1 MLEKLE
7 ESKATGHEN
16 EDKSEQ
22 AGVEQTTVSPPTI
35 HATDK
40 LKSVS
45 LGDKRVRFIASALL
59 ALLVASS
66 VIYWARG
73 GRHAVAPQAEA
84 TSASEATPSGPP
96 DVAVATGEQMRQI
109 TVEPVTERTLD
120 VESATTG
127 KVAFNE
133 ERMTP
138 VFTPY
143 AGRVLEVSA
152 SKGAFVQSG
161 QPLLTIESP
170 DLVAAENELAAARS
184 DENKA
189 RIALDTA
196 QKVAE
201 RARRLNER
209 EALATKDMQQA
220 EADLSRA
227 NDELRRAEAAVRFV
241 ESRLAIF
248 GKNAGQ
254 LVEASNSSGPDRL
267 VVIRAPISGTVVE
280 RKVGNGQYVKSDTPD
295 PLFMISDLSTVW
307 VIADVFES
315 YLAKIRVG
323 QSVEITV
330 PAYPERRFPARVSFI
345 NPTVDS
351 ATRTVHVRCSVTNPG
366 GLLKPDMFA
375 RINIGAASPRPVA
388 VVPTGAIF
396 TIGADSFVFV
406 EESPIRFRRRQVKP
420 GRAMD
425 DATIIEEGLRPGER
439 VATRGV
445 LLINQIIESDGGK
458 G

>member
-1 MLEKLE
+1 MQE
-7 ESKATGHEN
+7 TI
-16 EDKSEQ
+16 
-22 AGVEQTTVSPPTI
+22 EQTKV
-35 HATDK
+35 TDHEIK
-40 LKSVS
+40 AGERYEHTQEPGPFSRN
-45 LGDKRVRFIASALL
+45 KRVILIAAALL
-59 ALLVASS
+59 ALCLAAAI
-66 VIYWARG
+66 IYRAQD
-73 GRHAVAPQAEA
+73 GRHAVAPPAEA
-84 TSASEATPSGPP
+84 TSASEAMPP
-96 DVAVATGEQMRQI
+96 DVAVATDEQMRQI
-109 TVEPVTERTLD
+109 AVEPVAERTFD
-120 VESATTG
+120 VERETTG

-152 SKGAFVQSG
+152 IKGAVVRSG

-196 QKVAE
+196 QTVAE

-227 NDELRRAEAAVRFV
+227 KDELRRAEAAVRFV
-241 ESRLAIF
+241 ESRLALF

-254 LVEASNSSGPDRL
+254 LVEAGNSSAPDRL
-267 VVIRAPISGTVVE
+267 VVIRAPIRGTIVE
-280 RKVGNGQYVKSDTPD
+280 RKVGNGQYVKPDTPE

-330 PAYPERRFPARVSFI
+330 PAYPERRFPARISFI
-345 NPTVDS
+345 NPTVDNE
-351 ATRTVHVRCSVTNPG
+351 TRMVHVRCSVPNPG

-375 RINIGAASPRPVA
+375 SINIGAASPQPVA

-396 TIGADSFVFV
+396 AKGADSFVFV
-406 EESPIRFRRRQVKP
+406 EESPKRFRRRQVKP
-420 GRAMD
+420 GRAIN
-425 DATIIEEGLRPGER
+425 DATIIEDGLRPGER

>member
-1 MLEKLE
+1 MREIIE
-7 ESKATGHEN
+7 ETQATEHEIEAGEQS
-16 EDKSEQ
+16 EDSTEQ
-22 AGVEQTTVSPPTI
+22 HPYRWNKRIVLIAG
-35 HATDK
+35 A
-40 LKSVS
+40 
-45 LGDKRVRFIASALL
+45 ALL
-59 ALLVASS
+59 L
-66 VIYWARG
+66 G
-73 GRHAVAPQAEA
+73 AVAVIAFRPRGTSPGQTAAPQIEAKSSAETA
-84 TSASEATPSGPP
+84 RP
-96 DVAVATGEQMRQI
+96 DVAVTTDEQMQQV
-109 TVEPVTERTLD
+109 TVEAVTERALD
-120 VESATTG
+120 MESNTTG
-127 KVAFNE
+127 RVAFNE

-152 SKGAFVQSG
+152 SKGAVVQSG
-161 QPLLTIESP
+161 QPLLTVESP
-170 DLVAAENELAAARS
+170 DLVAAQNDLAAARS

-189 RIALDTA
+189 RIALDSA

-201 RARRLNER
+201 RARSLHER
-209 EALATKDMQQA
+209 EALATKDMQLA

-227 NDELRRAEAAVRFV
+227 KDELRRAETAVRFV

-248 GKNAGQ
+248 GKNASQ
-254 LVEASNSSGPDRL
+254 LVEASSSSGPDRR
-267 VVIRAPISGTVVE
+267 VVIRAPINGTIVE
-280 RKVGNGQYVKSDTPD
+280 RKVGAGQYVKPDTPE
-295 PLFMISDLSTVW
+295 PLFLISDLSTVW

-323 QSVEITV
+323 QAVEITV

-345 NPTVDS
+345 NPTVDA
-351 ATRTVHVRCSVTNPG
+351 ATRTVHVRCSVPNPG

-375 RINIGAASPRPVA
+375 RVNIEAASARPVA

-396 TIGADSFVFV
+396 TKDADSFVFV
-406 EESPIRFRRRQVKP
+406 EESPKRFRRRQIKP

-425 DATIIEEGLRPGER
+425 DVTIIEEGLRLGER

-445 LLINQIIESDGGK
+445 LLINRIIESDGRK

>member
-1 MLEKLE
+1 MQEATE
-7 ESKATGHEN
+7 ETKTTDHEI
-16 EDKSEQ
+16 EASEQ
-22 AGVEQTTVSPPTI
+22 NERPHEPGTFSRN
-35 HATDK
+35 
-40 LKSVS
+40 
-45 LGDKRVRFIASALL
+45 KRVIFIAAALL
-59 ALLVASS
+59 ALCVGAA
-66 VIYWARG
+66 VIYRG
-73 GRHAVAPQAEA
+73 RDGRPVVAPHAEA
-84 TSASEATPSGPP
+84 KSSSESMPP
-96 DVAVATGEQMRQI
+96 GVAVTTDEQMQQI
-109 TVEPVTERTLD
+109 AVEPVIERTLD
-120 VESATTG
+120 VERETTG

-152 SKGAFVQSG
+152 SKGAVVQSG

-170 DLVAAENELAAARS
+170 DLVAVQNDLAAARS

-209 EALATKDMQQA
+209 EALATKDLQQA

-227 NDELRRAEAAVRFV
+227 KDELRRAEAAVRFV
-241 ESRLAIF
+241 ESRLALF

-254 LVEASNSSGPDRL
+254 LIESSNSSGPDRR
-267 VVIRAPISGTVVE
+267 VVIRAPINGTIVE
-280 RKVGNGQYVKSDTPD
+280 RKVGNGQYVKPDTPD

-307 VIADVFES
+307 VIVDVFES

-330 PAYPERRFPARVSFI
+330 PAYPERRFPARISFI

-351 ATRTVHVRCSVTNPG
+351 ATRTVHVRCSVPNPG

-375 RINIGAASPRPVA
+375 RINIGAASPRPVV
-388 VVPTGAIF
+388 VVPTCAVF
-396 TIGADSFVFV
+396 TQGADSLVFV
-406 EESPIRFRRRQVKP
+406 EEAPKRFRRRQVAV
-420 GRAMD
+420 GREIQGF
-425 DATIIEEGLRPGER
+425 TVIESGLRPGDR

-445 LLINQIIESDGGK
+445 LLLDRIIESGGK
-458 G
+458 SD

>member
-1 MLEKLE
+1 MQETSE
-7 ESKATGHEN
+7 RTNTTDPEIKAGERDDHSQEP
-16 EDKSEQ
+16 E
-22 AGVEQTTVSPPTI
+22 PPRMN
-35 HATDK
+35 
-40 LKSVS
+40 
-45 LGDKRVRFIASALL
+45 KRVIFIAA
-59 ALLVASS
+59 ALVAALVAAA
-66 VIYWARG
+66 VIYRAQD
-73 GRHAVAPQAEA
+73 GRPAVALRAEE
-84 TSASEATPSGPP
+84 TPASESMPP
-96 DVAVATGEQMRQI
+96 DVAAATGEQMRQI
-109 TVEPVTERTLD
+109 TVEPVTERMFD
-120 VESATTG
+120 GERETTG

-143 AGRVLEVSA
+143 AGRVLEVNA
-152 SKGAFVQSG
+152 IKGAVVQSG
-161 QPLLTIESP
+161 KPLLTIESP
-170 DLVAAENELAAARS
+170 DLVAVQNDLAAARS

-201 RARRLNER
+201 RARSLHER
-209 EALATKDMQQA
+209 EALATKDLQQA

-227 NDELRRAEAAVRFV
+227 QDDLRRAEAAVRFV
-241 ESRLAIF
+241 ESRLALF

-267 VVIRAPISGTVVE
+267 VVIRAPINGTIVE
-280 RKVGNGQYVKSDTPD
+280 RKVGSGQYVKPDTPE
-295 PLFMISDLSTVW
+295 PLFTISDLSTVW

-315 YLAKIRVG
+315 YLAKIHIG

-351 ATRTVHVRCSVTNPG
+351 ETRMVHVRCSVPNPA

-375 RINIGAASPRPVA
+375 RINIGAASPQRVA

-396 TIGADSFVFV
+396 TKGADSFVFV
-406 EESPIRFRRRQVKP
+406 EESPKQFRRRQVKP

-425 DATIIEEGLRPGER
+425 DATVIEEGLRPGER

-445 LLINQIIESDGGK
+445 LLLNEIIESDGRK

>member
-1 MLEKLE
+1 MQE
-7 ESKATGHEN
+7 TI
-16 EDKSEQ
+16 
-22 AGVEQTTVSPPTI
+22 EQTKTTEHEIKASERNEHSHEPGPFRRN
-35 HATDK
+35 
-40 LKSVS
+40 
-45 LGDKRVRFIASALL
+45 KRAIFIAAALL
-59 ALLVASS
+59 TLCLAAA
-66 VIYWARG
+66 VIYRAEE
-73 GRHAVAPQAEA
+73 GRHSVAPHAEA
-84 TSASEATPSGPP
+84 PSASEAPPP
-96 DVAVATGEQMRQI
+96 DVAVATDEQMRQI
-109 TVEPVTERTLD
+109 AVEPVTERTLD
-120 VESATTG
+120 VERETTG

-152 SKGAFVQSG
+152 IKGAVVQSG

-170 DLVAAENELAAARS
+170 DLVAAQNELAAARS

-196 QKVAE
+196 QTVAE

-209 EALATKDMQQA
+209 EALATKDLQQA

-227 NDELRRAEAAVRFV
+227 KDELRRAEAAVRFV
-241 ESRLAIF
+241 ESRLALF

-254 LVEASNSSGPDRL
+254 LVEASNSSAPDRL
-267 VVIRAPISGTVVE
+267 VVIRAPISGTIVE
-280 RKVGNGQYVKSDTPD
+280 RKVGNGQYVKPDTPE

-330 PAYPERRFPARVSFI
+330 PAYPERRFPARISFI
-345 NPTVDS
+345 NPTVDNE
-351 ATRTVHVRCSVTNPG
+351 TRMVHVRCSVPNPG

-375 RINIGAASPRPVA
+375 RINIGTASPQPVA

-396 TIGADSFVFV
+396 TKGADSFVFV
-406 EESPIRFRRRQVKP
+406 EESPKRFRRRQVKP
-420 GRAMD
+420 GRAIND
-425 DATIIEEGLRPGER
+425 TTIIEEGVRPGER

>member
-1 MLEKLE
+1 MRETIE
-7 ESKATGHEN
+7 ETKTTDREIEASERN
-16 EDKSEQ
+16 EYSHD
-22 AGVEQTTVSPPTI
+22 PRPFRR
-35 HATDK
+35 
-40 LKSVS
+40 
-45 LGDKRVRFIASALL
+45 DKRVIFVAAGLL
-59 ALLVASS
+59 ALCVGAA
-66 VIYWARG
+66 VIYRAWEGQR
-73 GRHAVAPQAEA
+73 AVAPQAEA
-84 TSASEATPSGPP
+84 TTASEAMPP
-96 DVAVATGEQMRQI
+96 DIAVATGEQMQQI
-109 TVEPVTERTLD
+109 TVAQVTERTLE
-120 VESATTG
+120 VERETTG

-152 SKGAFVQSG
+152 SKGAVVQSG

-170 DLVAAENELAAARS
+170 DLVAAQNDLAAARS

-189 RIALDTA
+189 RIALDAA

-201 RARRLNER
+201 RARSLHER
-209 EALATKDMQQA
+209 EALATKDLQLA

-227 NDELRRAEAAVRFV
+227 KDELRRAEAAVKFV
-241 ESRLAIF
+241 ESRLALF
-248 GKNAGQ
+248 GKDAGH
-254 LVEASNSSGPDRL
+254 LIETSNSSGPDRR
-267 VVIRAPISGTVVE
+267 VVIRAPINGTIIE
-280 RKVGNGQYVKSDTPD
+280 RKVGKGQYVKSDNPD

-315 YLAKIRVG
+315 YLAKIHVG

-345 NPTVDS
+345 NPTVDNE
-351 ATRTVHVRCSVTNPG
+351 TRTIHVRCSVPNPG
-366 GLLKPDMFA
+366 GFLKPDMFA
-375 RINIGAASPRPVA
+375 RINIGTASPQPVA

-396 TIGADSFVFV
+396 TKGADSFVFV
-406 EESPIRFRRRQVKP
+406 EESPKRFRRHQVKP
-420 GRAMD
+420 GRAID
-425 DATIIEEGLRPGER
+425 NVTIIEEGLRSGER

-445 LLINQIIESDGGK
+445 LLINRIIESDGRK

>member
-1 MLEKLE
+1 MQETIE
-7 ESKATGHEN
+7 ETKATEHEI
-16 EDKSEQ
+16 EASEQ
-22 AGVEQTTVSPPTI
+22 GAHSQGPRPFRR
-35 HATDK
+35 K
-40 LKSVS
+40 
-45 LGDKRVRFIASALL
+45 KRVIFIASALL
-59 ALLVASS
+59 ALFVGAAF
-66 VIYWARG
+66 IYGWRD
-73 GRHAVAPQAEA
+73 GRHGATPQAE
-84 TSASEATPSGPP
+84 SKPASEDMRP
-96 DVAVATGEQMRQI
+96 DVAVTTNEQMRQI
-109 TVEPVTERTLD
+109 TVEPVTERALG
-120 VESATTG
+120 VERETTG

-152 SKGAFVQSG
+152 SKGAVVRSG

-170 DLVAAENELAAARS
+170 DVVVAQNDLAAARS
-184 DENKA
+184 DQNKA
-189 RIALDTA
+189 RIALDAA

-201 RARRLNER
+201 RARSLHER
-209 EALATKDMQQA
+209 EALATKDLQQA

-227 NDELRRAEAAVRFV
+227 KDDLRRTEAAVRFV
-241 ESRLAIF
+241 ESRLALF

-254 LVEASNSSGPDRL
+254 LVEASNSDGPDRL
-267 VVIRAPISGTVVE
+267 VVIRAPIDGTIVE
-280 RKVGNGQYVKSDTPD
+280 RKVGNGQYVKPDTPE

-315 YLAKIRVG
+315 YVAKIHVG

-330 PAYPERRFPARVSFI
+330 PAYPERRFPARVRFI
-345 NPTVDS
+345 NPTVDNE
-351 ATRTVHVRCSVTNPG
+351 TRTVHVRCSVPNPG

-375 RINIGAASPRPVA
+375 RINIGAVSPQPVA

-396 TIGADSFVFV
+396 TKGTDSFVFV
-406 EESPIRFRRRQVKP
+406 EESPKRFRRRQVKP
-420 GRAMD
+420 GRAMED
-425 DATIIEEGLRPGER
+425 VTIIEEGLSPGER

-445 LLINQIIESDGGK
+445 LLINRIIESEGGK

>member
-1 MLEKLE
+1 MQETIDQT
-7 ESKATGHEN
+7 KATRHEI
-16 EDKSEQ
+16 EAKSGQ
-22 AGVEQTTVSPPTI
+22 PGVEQTLVSPPPI

-40 LKSVS
+40 LKSVT
-45 LGDKRVRFIASALL
+45 LGDKRVRFIASALF
-59 ALLVASS
+59 ALFVAAA
-66 VIYWARG
+66 VIYWARD
-73 GRHAVAPQAEA
+73 RQHAVAPQAGA
-84 TSASEATPSGPP
+84 TSASEAMRL
-96 DVAVATGEQMRQI
+96 DVAVATGEQMQQI

-120 VESATTG
+120 IKRETTG

-143 AGRVLEVSA
+143 AGRVLEVGA
-152 SKGAFVQSG
+152 SKGAVVRSG

-170 DLVAAENELAAARS
+170 DLVAAQNDLAAARS

-209 EALATKDMQQA
+209 EALATKDLQQA

-227 NDELRRAEAAVRFV
+227 KDELRRAEAAVRFV
-241 ESRLAIF
+241 ESRLALF

-254 LVEASNSSGPDRL
+254 LTEASNSSVPDRR
-267 VVIRAPISGTVVE
+267 VVIRAPINGTIVE
-280 RKVGNGQYVKSDTPD
+280 RKVGNGQYVKPDTPE

-315 YLAKIRVG
+315 YLGKIRVG

-330 PAYPERRFPARVSFI
+330 PAYPERHFPARVSFI
-345 NPTVDS
+345 NPTVDP
-351 ATRTVHVRCSVTNPG
+351 ATRTVHVRCSVPNPG

-375 RINIGAASPRPVA
+375 RINIGAASPQLVA
-388 VVPTGAIF
+388 VVPTGAVF
-396 TIGADSFVFV
+396 TQGADSLVFV
-406 EESPIRFRRRQVKP
+406 EEAPKRFRRRQIAV
-420 GRAMD
+420 GREVQGF
-425 DATIIEEGLRPGER
+425 TVIESGLRPGDR

-445 LLINQIIESDGGK
+445 LLLDRIVESGGK
-458 G
+458 GD

>member
-1 MLEKLE
+1 MQETIEDTKTTDHE
-7 ESKATGHEN
+7 IKA
-16 EDKSEQ
+16 SEQ
-22 AGVEQTTVSPPTI
+22 NERSHEPGTFRRNE
-35 HATDK
+35 
-40 LKSVS
+40 
-45 LGDKRVRFIASALL
+45 RVILIAAALL
-59 ALLVASS
+59 GLCVGAA
-66 VIYWARG
+66 VIYRARDG
-73 GRHAVAPQAEA
+73 QPVAAPQAEA
-84 TSASEATPSGPP
+84 TSASEAAPP
-96 DVAVATGEQMRQI
+96 DVAVATGAQMQQI
-109 TVEPVTERTLD
+109 TVEPVAERALD
-120 VESATTG
+120 LERETTG
-127 KVAFNE
+127 KIAFNE

-152 SKGAFVQSG
+152 SKGAVVQSG

-170 DLVAAENELAAARS
+170 DLVAAQNDLAAARS

-196 QKVAE
+196 QKAAE
-201 RARRLNER
+201 RARSLHER
-209 EALATKDMQQA
+209 EALATKDLQQA

-227 NDELRRAEAAVRFV
+227 KDELRRAEAAVKFV

-254 LVEASNSSGPDRL
+254 LIEASNSDGPDRR
-267 VVIRAPISGTVVE
+267 VVIRAPISGTIVE
-280 RKVGNGQYVKSDTPD
+280 RKVGNGQYVKPDTPE

-315 YLAKIRVG
+315 YLARIRVG

-351 ATRTVHVRCSVTNPG
+351 ATRTVHVRCSVPNRG

-375 RINIGAASPRPVA
+375 RVNIEAASPRPVA
-388 VVPTGAIF
+388 VVPTVAIF
-396 TIGADSFVFV
+396 TQGANSLVFV
-406 EESPIRFRRRQVKP
+406 EEAPKRFRRRQVEV
-420 GRAMD
+420 GREVQGF
-425 DATIIEEGLRPGER
+425 TVIESGLRPGDR

-445 LLINQIIESDGGK
+445 LLLDRIIESGGK
-458 G
+458 GD

>member
-1 MLEKLE
+1 MQE
-7 ESKATGHEN
+7 TI
-16 EDKSEQ
+16 
-22 AGVEQTTVSPPTI
+22 EQTKT
-35 HATDK
+35 TDHEIEA
-40 LKSVS
+40 SERNEHS
-45 LGDKRVRFIASALL
+45 HEPGPFRRNKRVIFIAAALL
-59 ALLVASS
+59 TLCLAA
-66 VIYWARG
+66 VIYRAEE
-73 GRHAVAPQAEA
+73 GRHAVAPHAEA
-84 TSASEATPSGPP
+84 PSASEVTPP
-96 DVAVATGEQMRQI
+96 DVAVATDEQMRQI
-109 TVEPVTERTLD
+109 AVEPVTERTLD
-120 VESATTG
+120 VERETTG

-152 SKGAFVQSG
+152 IKGAVVQSG

-170 DLVAAENELAAARS
+170 ELVAAQNELAAARS

-196 QKVAE
+196 QTVAE

-209 EALATKDMQQA
+209 EALATKDLQQA

-227 NDELRRAEAAVRFV
+227 KDELRRAEAAVKFV
-241 ESRLAIF
+241 ESRLALF

-254 LVEASNSSGPDRL
+254 LVEASNSSAPDHL
-267 VVIRAPISGTVVE
+267 VVIRAPINGTIVE
-280 RKVGNGQYVKSDTPD
+280 RKVGNGQYVKPDTPE

-330 PAYPERRFPARVSFI
+330 PAYPERRFPARISFI
-345 NPTVDS
+345 NPTVDNE
-351 ATRTVHVRCSVTNPG
+351 TRMVHVRCSVPNPG

-375 RINIGAASPRPVA
+375 RINIGAASPQPVA

-396 TIGADSFVFV
+396 TKGADSFVFV
-406 EESPIRFRRRQVKP
+406 EESPKRFRRRQVKP
-420 GRAMD
+420 GRAIN
-425 DATIIEEGLRPGER
+425 DATSIEEGVRPGER

>member
-1 MLEKLE
+1 MQETIE
-7 ESKATGHEN
+7 QTKATDHEIKASERN
-16 EDKSEQ
+16 EHSHESRPFR
-22 AGVEQTTVSPPTI
+22 GN
-35 HATDK
+35 
-40 LKSVS
+40 
-45 LGDKRVRFIASALL
+45 KRVIFIAAALL
-59 ALLVASS
+59 TLCVAAAA
-66 VIYWARG
+66 IYRAQD

-84 TSASEATPSGPP
+84 TSASESIPP
-96 DVAVATGEQMRQI
+96 GVAVATGDQMQQI
-109 TVEPVTERTLD
+109 AVEPVTERTLD
-120 VESATTG
+120 VERETTG

-152 SKGAFVQSG
+152 SKGAVVQSS

-170 DLVAAENELAAARS
+170 DLVAVQNELATARS
-184 DENKA
+184 DESKA

-201 RARRLNER
+201 RARSLHER
-209 EALATKDMQQA
+209 EALATKDLQQA

-227 NDELRRAEAAVRFV
+227 KDDLRRAEAAVRFV
-241 ESRLAIF
+241 ESRLALF

-267 VVIRAPISGTVVE
+267 VVIRAPISGTIVE
-280 RKVGNGQYVKSDTPD
+280 RKVGNGQYVKPDTPE

-323 QSVEITV
+323 ESVEITV

-345 NPTVDS
+345 NPTVDNE
-351 ATRTVHVRCSVTNPG
+351 TRTVHVRCSVPNPG

-375 RINIGAASPRPVA
+375 RINIGAALPQRVA

-396 TIGADSFVFV
+396 TQGADSFVFV
-406 EESPIRFRRRQVKP
+406 EESPKHFRRRQVRA
-420 GRAMD
+420 GRAIAG
-425 DATIIEEGLRPGER
+425 ATVIEEGLKPGDR

-445 LLINQIIESDGGK
+445 LLLNGIIESDGRK